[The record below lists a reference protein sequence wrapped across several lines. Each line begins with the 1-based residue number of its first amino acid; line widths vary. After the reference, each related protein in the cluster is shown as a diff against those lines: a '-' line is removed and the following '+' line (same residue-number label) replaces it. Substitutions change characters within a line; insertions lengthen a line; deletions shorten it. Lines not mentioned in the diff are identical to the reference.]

1 MKRLFVEKF
10 VIHLI
15 FAKESIIQIL
25 LHALESMVAEQML
38 GFESFV
44 TRALHVYPQVATACG
59 MFCESN
65 MDTTCSTVSHPL
77 CDLHASP
84 LCLNT
89 DFSLLQFAL
98 ASGFY
103 LVDSKHSG
111 FSSRLKLF
119 SAVGPNFA
127 KLEITTHYS
136 QGSWGPQNV
145 KVETQFLVKMGT
157 YGKPSFVK

>member
-65 MDTTCSTVSHPL
+65 VDTACSTASHHL

-98 ASGFY
+98 VSGFY

-119 SAVGPNFA
+119 QQLVQILPNWRLLPTIPKGVGD
-127 KLEITTHYS
+127 L
-136 QGSWGPQNV
+136 
-145 KVETQFLVKMGT
+145 KMS
-157 YGKPSFVK
+157 KWRPSFE